1 MILQINE
8 EKNNEQLIDEF
19 ENSNFT
25 VSMKEILNDN
35 LNISNNNTSNIYQEN

>member
-35 LNISNNNTSNIYQEN
+35 LNISNNKTSNIYQEN